1 MPSSINSTSSSPGGL
16 IASGDTDNELV
27 IQTDD
32 TTAISIDASQ
42 NVTIANQL
50 SVTNQLTSNDFYAS
64 SGFYTNTQTITA
76 NYTLAST
83 SNAMSAGPITVDSG
97 VTVTIDSGS
106 RWVVI

>member
-16 IASGDTDNELV
+16 ISAGDTDNELV

-42 NVTIANQL
+42 NVTI
-50 SVTNQLTSNDFYAS
+50 TNQLTANDFYAS
-64 SGFYTNTQTITA
+64 SGFYTNPKTITT

-83 SNAMSAGPITVDSG
+83 SNAMSTGPVTVDSG
-97 VTVTIDSGS
+97 VTVTIDTGA

>member
-16 IASGDTDNELV
+16 VSAGDTDNELV

-42 NVTIANQL
+42 NVTII
-50 SVTNQLTSNDFYAS
+50 NQLTANDFYAS
-64 SGFYTNTQTITA
+64 SGFYTNPKTITA

-83 SNAMSAGPITVDSG
+83 SNAMSTGPVTVDSG
-97 VTVTIDSGS
+97 VTVTIDTGA
-106 RWVVI
+106 RWIVI